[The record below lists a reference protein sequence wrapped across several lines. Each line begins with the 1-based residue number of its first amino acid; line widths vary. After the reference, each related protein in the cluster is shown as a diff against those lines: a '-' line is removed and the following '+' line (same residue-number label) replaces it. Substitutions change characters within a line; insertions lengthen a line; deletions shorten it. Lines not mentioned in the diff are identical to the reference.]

1 MKIVINNQQ
10 KVFCISTLRLRW
22 LVAWLLQRSVGGS
35 SGSRARGLE
44 TPPTKQLSNMRWQEV
59 GILLTDDAGIVMANE
74 AVFGRD
80 YVTDVISLTYL
91 PQPGEVGLSGEL
103 IINVELA
110 VREGARRAG
119 GPDRELALYLAH
131 GCDHLAG
138 ADDATPRQ
146 RAAMRRRE
154 LRWLRLAA
162 REGLLKGLFPRV
174 GKRKR

>member
-1 MKIVINNQQ
+1 MNRKRLMKIRVTKQAKAIH
-10 KVFCISTLRLRW
+10 VHVARLQR
-22 LVAWLLQRSVGGS
+22 LAAWLLRQA
-35 SGSRARGLE
+35 SGRNWSALE
-44 TPPTKQLSNMRWQEV
+44 
-59 GILLTDDAGIVMANE
+59 ILLTDDAGSVAANG

-91 PQPGEVGLSGEL
+91 PQPGEQGGVGEL

-119 GPDRELALYLAH
+119 GPERELALYLAH

-146 RAAMRRRE
+146 RRAMRRRE
-154 LRWLRLAA
+154 RRWLRAAA
-162 REGLLKGLFPRV
+162 RAGLLRGLFSKGWKTKPAKVPRR
-174 GKRKR
+174 GK